1 MRRGS
6 RIDTPP
12 TRPAA
17 TGVYCSRFNFCA
29 SVFVRCGQTDGP
41 PDAAARFTDSLM
53 NKIDK
58 LRKDMLTIYRAALD
72 RVEGRR
78 CVSRFLQQ
86 HPVQGDV
93 SVVAIGKAA
102 CAMAHGALDV
112 LDGRAV
118 DGLVIT
124 KPGHLDP
131 VLASDRRLTLLE
143 GGHPLPDEGSLAAG
157 RALTAFIAGRPAR
170 RRLLFLISGG
180 ASSIVELLQ
189 PGLELGDLRRA
200 NDWLLGSGLGI
211 EEINQV
217 RRRLS
222 RIKGGGLL
230 RFIEGRPFTG
240 LYLSDVPGDDP
251 AVIGSG
257 LLAAARRK
265 AGDALE
271 ERLPDWLHAM
281 MAAREGGPPAGAG
294 DLHIVATLT
303 LAREAAAEAARGM
316 GYAVNVSHAMINADA
331 ENCGRRLGLELL
343 DAWPGVYVWGGE
355 PSVVLPQRPGRG
367 GRNQHLAL
375 AAATVMEGRDDV
387 CLLSAGTDG
396 TDGPGEDAGALVDG
410 GTLGRARR
418 EGFDAVECLS
428 RADSGSLLEA
438 AGDLVQTGPTGTNV
452 MDLIIGA
459 RL

>member
-1 MRRGS
+1 
-6 RIDTPP
+6 
-12 TRPAA
+12 
-17 TGVYCSRFNFCA
+17 
-29 SVFVRCGQTDGP
+29 
-41 PDAAARFTDSLM
+41 M
-53 NKIDK
+53 NKIEK
-58 LRKDMLTIYRAALD
+58 LRKDILNIYRAALE
-72 RVEGRR
+72 RVDGRR
-78 CVSRFLQQ
+78 CVSLFLEQN
-86 HPVQGDV
+86 PVPGDV
-93 SVVAIGKAA
+93 SVIAIGKAA
-102 CAMAHGALDV
+102 CSMARGALDV
-112 LDGRAV
+112 LGERAL
-118 DGLVIT
+118 DGLVLT
-124 KPGHLDP
+124 KRGHLDGL
-131 VLASDRRLTLLE
+131 LASDGRLDLVE
-143 GGHPLPDEGSLAAG
+143 GGHPVPDEGSLAAG
-157 RALTAFIAGRPAR
+157 RALTEFITGRPAD

-180 ASSIVELLQ
+180 ASSIVERLQ

-200 NDWLLGSGLGI
+200 NGWLLGSGFGI
-211 EEINQV
+211 GEINQV
-217 RRRLS
+217 RRGLS
-222 RIKGGGLL
+222 MIKGGGLL
-230 RFIEGRPFTG
+230 RFIEGRPFVG

-257 LLAAARRK
+257 LLAPATQENGGPIEARVP
-265 AGDALE
+265 E
-271 ERLPDWLHAM
+271 WLHAM
-281 MAAREGGPPAGAG
+281 MAAEGEGAPVSAGE
-294 DLHIVATLT
+294 LHIVATLT
-303 LAREAAAEAARGM
+303 QAREAAAEAARGM

-355 PSVVLPQRPGRG
+355 PTVVLPEKPGRG

-375 AAATVMEGRDDV
+375 AAAMVMEGRDDV

-418 EGFDAVECLS
+418 EGFDGADCLA